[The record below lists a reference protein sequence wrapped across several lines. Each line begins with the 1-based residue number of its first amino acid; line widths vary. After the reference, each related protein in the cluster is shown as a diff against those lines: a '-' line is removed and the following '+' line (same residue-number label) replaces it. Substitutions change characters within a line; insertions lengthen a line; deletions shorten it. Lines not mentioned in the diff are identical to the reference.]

1 MASIRAF
8 WGIQLPQAANEKLIG
23 FVHSLQTSLA
33 DTNIRWSAPEN
44 LHITLQFLK
53 SVGKEDIP
61 SLIAQV
67 TQQLQGFSPFFIQL
81 GQVELFPSP
90 HMPHVISLK
99 VQASTTLTNLA
110 GRVGEGMIRAGYDIE
125 QRPYRPHLTLGRLHR
140 KGKVLLPPDLT
151 GADLVAIP
159 VRDICLWESK
169 PSRQGSCYTLL
180 HKLAIQNECRC
191 PPQG

>member
-1 MASIRAF
+1 MTSIRAF

-23 FVHSLQTSLA
+23 FVHSLQTRLA

-61 SLIAQV
+61 FLIEQV
-67 TQQLQGFSPFFIQL
+67 TQQVQGLYSFFIQL
-81 GQVELFPSP
+81 GHVELFPSP
-90 HMPHVISLK
+90 HKPHVISLQ
-99 VQASTTLTNLA
+99 VQAHDTLTNLA
-110 GRVGEGMIRAGYDIE
+110 GRVGEGIIRAGYAIE
-125 QRPYRPHLTLGRLHR
+125 QRPYRPHLTLGRLRH
-140 KGKVLLPPDLT
+140 KGKVLLPPVLT
-151 GADLVAIP
+151 GAEPVTIP

-180 HKLAIQNECRC
+180 HKLAIQN
-191 PPQG
+191 